1 MITNDVQYRTTK
13 SLLGQFEEAARNLET
28 GLAGAKDKKVD
39 QLQIDAARA
48 QGQDLAVELAEYEQ
62 LRSGSR

>member
-13 SLLGQFEEAARNLET
+13 TLLGRFEEAVRNLET